1 MIYPGSGAGRGSW
14 LFTQPRKL
22 RHYWAPS
29 VSSRIIPGAGVA
41 GLEFAVGSAWSE
53 VRDFGFAWRNSF
65 SKGRAVFDDS
75 METSSQLDVGAGGSK
90 VLLLLWDPVTPRV
103 FPWHWGSSVDAQ
115 GPALHPGQ
123 RNIGMLFLAPPW
135 HFLEVTATFES

>member
-29 VSSRIIPGAGVA
+29 VSSRIIPGARVA

-75 METSSQLDVGAGGSK
+75 TETSSQLDVGAGGSK

-103 FPWHWGSSVDAQ
+103 FLWHWGSSVDAQ

-123 RNIGMLFLAPPW
+123 RNTGMLFLAPPW
-135 HFLEVTATFES
+135 RFLEVTATFES

>member
-65 SKGRAVFDDS
+65 SKGRAVFDNS
-75 METSSQLDVGAGGSK
+75 TETSSQLDVGAGGSK

-103 FPWHWGSSVDAQ
+103 FPWHWGSSADAQ

-135 HFLEVTATFES
+135 RFLEVTATFES

>member
-65 SKGRAVFDDS
+65 SKGRAVLTIPWRRAPS
-75 METSSQLDVGAGGSK
+75 WMWEQVGARSCCCSGIPSPPEYSHG
-90 VLLLLWDPVTPRV
+90 TGAHPRTLRAL
-103 FPWHWGSSVDAQ
+103 HCTLATGTLECCSS
-115 GPALHPGQ
+115 LHPG
-123 RNIGMLFLAPPW
+123 
-135 HFLEVTATFES
+135 TFWR